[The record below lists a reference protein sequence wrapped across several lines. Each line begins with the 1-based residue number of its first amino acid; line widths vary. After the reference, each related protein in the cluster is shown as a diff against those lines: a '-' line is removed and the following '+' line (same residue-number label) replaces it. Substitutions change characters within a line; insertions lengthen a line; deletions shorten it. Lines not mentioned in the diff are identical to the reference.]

1 MEGFLEGNVTDQV
14 VRIDPA
20 LLSPEDQRKLQ
31 ALRLSEAALQLAWL
45 AESYDK
51 PRRYPSDVL
60 LKGLEA
66 EFPYIDRSL
75 DLEPVWAASRAYLE
89 DEALEILPQEL
100 IDRLMVVIK
109 GAGRSLNTPE
119 LLLRLTEVITAS
131 QVMDAEDA
139 GSTAAGVLHRASSVL
154 RLERASTLRE
164 SLAPLFSP
172 NLRDQKDFRKRAD
185 GVLWT
190 LWTEQPVFFASRVTS
205 IPTIARASISTTP
218 VRIESS
224 GFPDLVRRLDDLVY
238 LSQIQSLILASLVV
252 LALVSLTQRSFRRGL
267 ISLLSVLVP
276 LGYILGV
283 MGWTQIPLDF
293 GTVLFSALIIG
304 LGVDGSIHFLHHY
317 HRLQLRGIHG
327 EEAIRRTMGH
337 VGKAILTAN
346 ATTCCGFL
354 IMLFSSTSVL
364 RNFGIVNSLAIFLV
378 TASLLTF
385 LPALVTLFHMDNSR
399 EQESGIRGQGS

>member
-1 MEGFLEGNVTDQV
+1 
-14 VRIDPA
+14 
-20 LLSPEDQRKLQ
+20 
-31 ALRLSEAALQLAWL
+31 L

-51 PRRYPSDVL
+51 PREYPSDVL

-66 EFPYIDRSL
+66 RFPDVDRNV
-75 DLEPVWAASRAYLE
+75 DLEAVWAASRAYLDE
-89 DEALEILPQEL
+89 EALEILPQEL
-100 IDRLMVVIK
+100 IDRLMIIIEANGK
-109 GAGRSLNTPE
+109 RLTTPE
-119 LLLRLTEVITAS
+119 LRNQLAEVITES
-131 QVMDAEDA
+131 SVMDAEDA
-139 GSTAAGVLHRASSVL
+139 ASTATGVLNRAASTL
-154 RLERASTLRE
+154 RLERASSLGE
-164 SLAPLFSP
+164 SLSPLLSP
-172 NLRDQKDFRKRAD
+172 NLRVQKDFRKRAH
-185 GVLWT
+185 GILWA
-190 LWTEQPVFFASRVTS
+190 LWAEQPVFFASRVTS
-205 IPTIARASISTTP
+205 IPTLALASISTTP
-218 VRIESS
+218 VQIESS
-224 GFPDLVRRLDDLVY
+224 GFPDLVRRMDDLIY
-238 LSQIQSLILASLVV
+238 LSQIQSLALASLVV
-252 LALVSLTQRSFRRGL
+252 LILVSLTQRSFRRGL

-293 GTVLFSALIIG
+293 GTVLFGALIIG

-317 HRLQLRGIHG
+317 HRLQLRGIRG

-378 TASLLTF
+378 TISLMTF

-399 EQESGIRGQGS
+399 GQGVEGER